1 MKEKVSCD
9 LLLSLLD
16 TKETLK
22 ELFKFCET
30 TRNSSILFDSRK
42 QNIAMLFL
50 SAAVLILN
58 ACPFF
63 LSGFSFTNIHYL
75 QDSRGRGGYLF
86 NSSLPLPPASQTL
99 RYQPGDYCRGH
110 LCTWLAAGLE
120 PGTFGFRVQV
130 SYISL
135 MNCSIK
141 FQLSS
146 QACEFKNFT
155 FTKSTHAMVFIIF
168 HVNVLLS
175 NLK

>member
-58 ACPFF
+58 ACFFF

-86 NSSLPLPPASQTL
+86 NSSLLLPPASQTL
-99 RYQPGDYCRGH
+99 RYQPGDYCRE
-110 LCTWLAAGLE
+110 LTSVRSQQPDSNRE
-120 PGTFGFRVQV
+120 PLV
-130 SYISL
+130 SEYKPLTGKLRAHEYCGNSGIFSL
-135 MNCSIK
+135 GVELFTTNKRMSCS
-141 FQLSS
+141 F
-146 QACEFKNFT
+146 
-155 FTKSTHAMVFIIF
+155 
-168 HVNVLLS
+168 
-175 NLK
+175 

>member
-58 ACPFF
+58 ACLFF

-99 RYQPGDYCRGH
+99 RYQPGDYCRELTSAH
-110 LCTWLAAGLE
+110 SQQPHSNRE
-120 PGTFGFRVQV
+120 PLV
-130 SYISL
+130 SERKSL
-135 MNCSIK
+135 
-141 FQLSS
+141 
-146 QACEFKNFT
+146 T
-155 FTKSTHAMVFIIF
+155 TKLMYIIF
-168 HVNVLLS
+168 LQIMVTN
-175 NLK
+175 

>member
-58 ACPFF
+58 ACFFF

-99 RYQPGDYCRGH
+99 RYQPGDYCRELTSAH
-110 LCTWLAAGLE
+110 SQQPHSNRE
-120 PGTFGFRVQV
+120 PLV
-130 SYISL
+130 SERKSL
-135 MNCSIK
+135 
-141 FQLSS
+141 
-146 QACEFKNFT
+146 T
-155 FTKSTHAMVFIIF
+155 TKLMYIIF
-168 HVNVLLS
+168 LQIMVTN
-175 NLK
+175 

>member
-99 RYQPGDYCRGH
+99 RYQPGDYCRELTSAH
-110 LCTWLAAGLE
+110 SQQPHSNRE
-120 PGTFGFRVQV
+120 PLV
-130 SYISL
+130 SERKSL
-135 MNCSIK
+135 
-141 FQLSS
+141 
-146 QACEFKNFT
+146 T
-155 FTKSTHAMVFIIF
+155 TKLMYIIF
-168 HVNVLLS
+168 LQIMVTN
-175 NLK
+175 

>member
-22 ELFKFCET
+22 ELFQFCET

-58 ACPFF
+58 ACFFF

-99 RYQPGDYCRGH
+99 RYQPGDYCRELTSAH
-110 LCTWLAAGLE
+110 SQQPHSNRE
-120 PGTFGFRVQV
+120 PLV
-130 SYISL
+130 SERKSL
-135 MNCSIK
+135 
-141 FQLSS
+141 
-146 QACEFKNFT
+146 T
-155 FTKSTHAMVFIIF
+155 TKLMYIIF
-168 HVNVLLS
+168 LQFMVTN
-175 NLK
+175 

>member
-58 ACPFF
+58 ACLFF

-86 NSSLPLPPASQTL
+86 NSSLSLPPASQTVRHQAGDFYREL
-99 RYQPGDYCRGH
+99 TSTDREQPDSNQ
-110 LCTWLAAGLE
+110 E
-120 PGTFGFRVQV
+120 PFVFKCKSLTTKLLTLKTVFF
-130 SYISL
+130 SYENNRIR
-135 MNCSIK
+135 
-141 FQLSS
+141 F
-146 QACEFKNFT
+146 
-155 FTKSTHAMVFIIF
+155 
-168 HVNVLLS
+168 
-175 NLK
+175 

>member
-58 ACPFF
+58 ACFFF

-99 RYQPGDYCRGH
+99 RYQPGDYCRELTSAH
-110 LCTWLAAGLE
+110 SQQPHSNRE
-120 PGTFGFRVQV
+120 PLV
-130 SYISL
+130 SERKSL
-135 MNCSIK
+135 
-141 FQLSS
+141 
-146 QACEFKNFT
+146 T
-155 FTKSTHAMVFIIF
+155 TKLMYIIF
-168 HVNVLLS
+168 LQFMVTN
-175 NLK
+175 